1 MSYPSVDVLVAGAG
15 PTGLVAAISL
25 VQHGVR
31 VRIIDKLPHYFRGQ
45 RGAGIV
51 PRVLEHYGLL
61 GVLDDVKRDAL
72 PFLPFMQYN
81 DNGKPERTFEMS
93 ARIDATPDVPM
104 PNSVMLGQDRACAI
118 LRDHLRTHGVEV
130 ELATELL
137 DLEQDESGVTASVGK
152 AGAEER
158 ESIRVKY
165 VVGADGAKGNSRR
178 LLGVKLLGDAEYA
191 GRMVIGDVEVHG
203 LDREH
208 WHKFGNQPGNVV
220 TFRPTDRSAKENV
233 YFFAGVGPDFDFAR
247 AVDDHDYLRQ
257 FVSTVANNSD
267 IKLGRIENVADW
279 KPNVRMVDAF
289 RVGRVF
295 LAGDAAHIHSPTGG
309 QGMNSS
315 VMDAMNL
322 GWKLSLVCKGLALP
336 SLLDSYNEERL
347 PVIQKMLQITTKLLV
362 QTFNPS
368 GSDAPDSA
376 WKRPA
381 SFRQLGVHCRWSS
394 VVVDEFGSEGEE
406 GPAATASTYV
416 SGGRVHAGDRAPD
429 APALVNVKTGV
440 TTTLFK
446 TFGST
451 YHTVLTFGSVD
462 AGVVSAKYRATG
474 VRIIVLLP
482 KAAESLQEN
491 VAPDGSDVIVLR
503 DNENHAY
510 SAYNAGEEP
519 KIAIVRPD
527 GVVGGLVKGK
537 EGVDAYFSRVFA

>member
-1 MSYPSVDVLVAGAG
+1 MSHGSIDVLVAGAG
-15 PTGLVAAISL
+15 PTGLVAALSL
-25 VQHGVR
+25 VQHGVH

-45 RGAGIV
+45 RGAGIF

-61 GVLDDVKRDAL
+61 GVLDDVKRNAIPL
-72 PFLPFMQYN
+72 PLFMQY
-81 DNGKPERTFEMS
+81 DENGKLERTFEMMPK
-93 ARIDATPDVPM
+93 IDATPDVPI
-104 PNSVMLGQDRACAI
+104 PNAVMLGQDRACAI
-118 LRDHLRTHGVEV
+118 LRDHLRTYGVEV

-152 AGAEER
+152 SGVEER

-191 GRMVIGDVEVHG
+191 GRTVFGDVEVHG

-208 WHKFGNQPGNVV
+208 CHKFGGKSGNMV
-220 TFRPTDRSAKENV
+220 TFCPTDRSATENV
-233 YFFAGVGPDFDFAR
+233 YSLVVGGPHFDCAR
-247 AVDDHDYLRQ
+247 AVHDHDYLQ
-257 FVSTVANNSD
+257 QSVSDVTKNPD
-267 IKLGRIENVADW
+267 IKIRKIETIADW
-279 KPNVRMVDAF
+279 KPNVRMVDTF
-289 RVGRVF
+289 RAGRVL

-336 SLLDSYNEERL
+336 SLLDSYNEERR
-347 PVIQKMLQITTKLLV
+347 PVIQEMLQITTKLLV

-368 GSDAPDSA
+368 SSDAPENA

-394 VVVDEFGSEGEE
+394 VVVDEFGSEGAEE
-406 GPAATASTYV
+406 AAATASTYV

-440 TTTLFK
+440 TTTLFT

-451 YHTVLTFGSVD
+451 YHTVLIFGSAD
-462 AGVVSAKYRATG
+462 TGVVSAKYRATG
-474 VRIIVLLP
+474 VRIVLLLP
-482 KAAESLQEN
+482 KATESLQEN

-503 DNENHAY
+503 DSEGHAY
-510 SAYNAGEEP
+510 SAYNAGKEP
-519 KIAIVRPD
+519 KIAIIRPD
-527 GVVGGLVKGK
+527 GVLGGLLKGK
-537 EGVDAYFSRVFA
+537 EGVDTYLSRIFV